1 LENYITSSS
10 RNDAAYE
17 SAELLMM
24 ESVAQYLTRIVR
36 QTEQVQALAKAATV
50 TLASP
55 QSDEPSRFTAEQES
69 SPLAQYENYLRDG
82 EGLQP
87 YIPLYCSFRGD
98 IVIQEREYAREYA
111 LSASGLQPVREF
123 QDSCVFW
130 VDSSFARTRPHTSAD
145 PTKRTSA
152 AAAVVYKIWPNKKE
166 WKFRAFGLARVHSS
180 NLAELFAIKAAL
192 EVAAEIAQ
200 KHNSLR
206 KLTIFTDS
214 QAALTEISK
223 FPYATSVAENIVSSF
238 IKAALLLYKLC
249 IRLEVRWVPGHKRV
263 PGNVAADSL
272 AKRAR
277 KSLAI
282 LPVNSTFDQEALFPL
297 P

>member
-1 LENYITSSS
+1 
-10 RNDAAYE
+10 
-17 SAELLMM
+17 
-24 ESVAQYLTRIVR
+24 
-36 QTEQVQALAKAATV
+36 
-50 TLASP
+50 
-55 QSDEPSRFTAEQES
+55 
-69 SPLAQYENYLRDG
+69 
-82 EGLQP
+82 
-87 YIPLYCSFRGD
+87 
-98 IVIQEREYAREYA
+98 
-111 LSASGLQPVREF
+111 
-123 QDSCVFW
+123 
-130 VDSSFARTRPHTSAD
+130 
-145 PTKRTSA
+145 
-152 AAAVVYKIWPNKKE
+152 VYKIWPNKKE

-249 IRLEVRWVPGHKRV
+249 IRLEVRWVPG
-263 PGNVAADSL
+263 NVAADSL